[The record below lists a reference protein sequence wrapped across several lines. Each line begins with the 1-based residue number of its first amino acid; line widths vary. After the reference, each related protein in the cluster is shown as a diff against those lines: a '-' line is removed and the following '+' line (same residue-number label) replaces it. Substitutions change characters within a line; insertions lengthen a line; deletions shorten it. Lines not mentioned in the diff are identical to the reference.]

1 MKRDAQKF
9 DTKRNVFSSLFLGQ
23 LVVDASQVILYDLA
37 PLKESS
43 RRQNG
48 ALDTFF
54 LALFCVKTKCPEK

>member
-1 MKRDAQKF
+1 M
-9 DTKRNVFSSLFLGQ
+9 
-23 LVVDASQVILYDLA
+23 VDASQVILYDLA

-54 LALFCVKTKCPEK
+54 FGAVLREDKMSWKIILTTFQRIQHNFL